1 MRRKIRHFTAA
12 CLILSIAVSSAACGQ
27 QRSVKSEQDT
37 EQHMGNLAEDK
48 TEQRAESGVFS
59 ARTSYPEMILTKEE
73 MLSDYDAMWKA
84 VKENYPFFGMLARSN
99 PDHPDYYDEVIGDY
113 RRQIADMQ
121 QEGDAAMWEFITIVS
136 GSLYDVCGLT
146 GHVSILNP
154 HYFRELDIN
163 KKYIGEYPELQPWVD
178 VSNRPEVIA
187 FYDYYDYLLTLLNEA
202 EERTVTEEKKEEE
215 EKDKADKADKVED
228 GVPAFGLH
236 MERLGEKGDT
246 AYVKVDSF
254 DDLRMEEEV
263 PRIQAFLKESEDCG
277 NLIIDI
283 RDNGG
288 GNAAYWEEA
297 FVRPNIAEPLTYR
310 LVRLMRDT
318 ALAGQFY
325 GSSYQD
331 SNLSAEEVK
340 NDPRYSEFP
349 EEDKRGLAMAREIVT
364 TIEPE
369 DGGSMFQGRI
379 WLLTGPSVYSS
390 AEAFAVFCRET
401 GFATLV
407 GQRTGGSNSGGAILY
422 ELPVSHL
429 LIQFDVEYCLNG
441 DGSCNME
448 MGTAP
453 DIESD
458 EPLQTVL
465 DMIAAG

>member
-1 MRRKIRHFTAA
+1 MKQKARHFTAA
-12 CLILSIAVSSAACGQ
+12 CLIISIAVSAAACGQ
-27 QRSVKSEQDT
+27 NGTAKSEQVT
-37 EQHMGNLAEDK
+37 EA
-48 TEQRAESGVFS
+48 GVFT
-59 ARTSYPEMILTKEE
+59 AETLYPEMILTKEE

-84 VKENYPFFGMLARSN
+84 VKENYPFFGVLSRNN
-99 PDHPDYYDEVIGDY
+99 PEHPDYYDEVIGDY
-113 RRQIADMQ
+113 RRQIINMQ

-146 GHVSILNP
+146 GHAGILNP
-154 HYFRELDIN
+154 HYFRELDVN
-163 KKYIGEYPELQPWVD
+163 KKYIREYPELQLWVD
-178 VSNRPEVIA
+178 VSNRPEVIS
-187 FYDYYDYLLTLLNEA
+187 FYDYYDYLLTFLTGA
-202 EERTVTEEKKEEE
+202 GEEMEGEDEDKEHN
-215 EKDKADKADKVED
+215 
-228 GVPAFGLH
+228 GVPALGLH
-236 MERLGEKGDT
+236 MERLGDKGDT
-246 AYVKVDSF
+246 AYVRADSF
-254 DDLRMEEEV
+254 DDSRMEEEV
-263 PRIQAFLKESEDCG
+263 PEIRDFLEAAEDCG

-283 RDNGG
+283 RGNGG
-288 GNAAYWEEA
+288 GNTVYWEEA
-297 FVRPNIAEPLTYR
+297 FVRPNLTEPLTYR

-325 GSSYQD
+325 GSFYQG

-349 EEDKRGLAMAREIVT
+349 EEDKRGLALAREIVT

-369 DGGSMFQGRI
+369 DSGSVFRGRI

-390 AEAFAVFCRET
+390 SEAFAVFCRET

-422 ELPVSHL
+422 ELPASHL

-465 DMIAAG
+465 DIIADKR